1 MQEKSLR
8 MVGTDK
14 TFFNKL
20 SNTISKL
27 LLPTKL
33 GINNL
38 LITIKR
44 NNVLKAYEQFKD
56 NENDELEKKYDD
68 LFALYLE
75 AIDKNV
81 MDSIYKKVKN
91 NSATDF
97 ERDAL
102 SRYYLITQLKD
113 SEYVEYKYM
122 KQKYLLE
129 LDNEN
134 IQLLEKQKI
143 IDRYNKFYVSKM
155 EAIYKGLLKH
165 YSVKLSDNIM
175 PALKEEIYEKIFSTI
190 EEYIEKI
197 LPVKIKYSEN
207 ETYKEVLDAYDKFEK
222 YTVGKL
228 DQNDNIEKKM
238 VLLGISRRLFT
249 HSLPLIVAEQCYIKL
264 LKDTRALIV
273 DTRIKQKQNK
283 AYEILLN
290 IIEEYNIKL
299 LSTKVYW
306 DKPTDSKE
314 YKKFWN
320 KYKKVMELKDSNYLE
335 YLKQREILF
344 IKSDLEKV
352 YSNENKYYK
361 IIKYY
366 KQKLVELGVMREIKN
381 NCKSYGNYV
390 KKVV

>member
-75 AIDKNV
+75 DIDKNV

-113 SEYVEYKYM
+113 TEYVEYKYM

-306 DKPTDSKE
+306 DKPTDREE

>member
-113 SEYVEYKYM
+113 TEYVEYKYM

-306 DKPTDSKE
+306 DKPTDREE

>member
-20 SNTISKL
+20 TNTISKL

-33 GINNL
+33 VINNL

-113 SEYVEYKYM
+113 TEYVEYKYM

-306 DKPTDSKE
+306 DKPTDREE

>member
-1 MQEKSLR
+1 
-8 MVGTDK
+8 
-14 TFFNKL
+14 
-20 SNTISKL
+20 
-27 LLPTKL
+27 
-33 GINNL
+33 
-38 LITIKR
+38 
-44 NNVLKAYEQFKD
+44 
-56 NENDELEKKYDD
+56 
-68 LFALYLE
+68 
-75 AIDKNV
+75 
-81 MDSIYKKVKN
+81 
-91 NSATDF
+91 
-97 ERDAL
+97 
-102 SRYYLITQLKD
+102 
-113 SEYVEYKYM
+113 
-122 KQKYLLE
+122 
-129 LDNEN
+129 
-134 IQLLEKQKI
+134 
-143 IDRYNKFYVSKM
+143 
-155 EAIYKGLLKH
+155 
-165 YSVKLSDNIM
+165 
-175 PALKEEIYEKIFSTI
+175 
-190 EEYIEKI
+190 
-197 LPVKIKYSEN
+197 
-207 ETYKEVLDAYDKFEK
+207 
-222 YTVGKL
+222 
-228 DQNDNIEKKM
+228 M

-306 DKPTDSKE
+306 DKPTDREE

>member
-1 MQEKSLR
+1 MW
-8 MVGTDK
+8 
-14 TFFNKL
+14 
-20 SNTISKL
+20 SNL
-27 LLPTKL
+27 
-33 GINNL
+33 
-38 LITIKR
+38 
-44 NNVLKAYEQFKD
+44 
-56 NENDELEKKYDD
+56 
-68 LFALYLE
+68 
-75 AIDKNV
+75 
-81 MDSIYKKVKN
+81 
-91 NSATDF
+91 
-97 ERDAL
+97 
-102 SRYYLITQLKD
+102 
-113 SEYVEYKYM
+113 
-122 KQKYLLE
+122 
-129 LDNEN
+129 
-134 IQLLEKQKI
+134 
-143 IDRYNKFYVSKM
+143 
-155 EAIYKGLLKH
+155 
-165 YSVKLSDNIM
+165 
-175 PALKEEIYEKIFSTI
+175 

-306 DKPTDSKE
+306 DKPTDREE

>member
-113 SEYVEYKYM
+113 TEYVEYKYM

-306 DKPTDSKE
+306 DKPTDREE

-320 KYKKVMELKDSNYLE
+320 KYKKVMELKYSNYLE

>member
-81 MDSIYKKVKN
+81 MDSIKKKKKN

-113 SEYVEYKYM
+113 TEYVEYKYM

-249 HSLPLIVAEQCYIKL
+249 HSLPLIVAEQCYKKL

-306 DKPTDSKE
+306 DKPTDREE